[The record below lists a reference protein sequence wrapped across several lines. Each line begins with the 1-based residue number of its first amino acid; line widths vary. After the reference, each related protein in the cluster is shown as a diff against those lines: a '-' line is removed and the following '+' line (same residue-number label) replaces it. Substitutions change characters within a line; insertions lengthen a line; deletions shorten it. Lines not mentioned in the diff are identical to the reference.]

1 MKMKPIPV
9 VKPKPYVEE
18 DDSYLKPGMK
28 DEKEGS
34 QMPKG
39 MPSKGMMPKKGMQ
52 MPKRNMAPMPSKKG
66 ALLGR
71 LKKMGK

>member
-9 VKPKPYVEE
+9 IKPKPYVEE

-39 MPSKGMMPKKGMQ
+39 MPKRMPKKGMQ
-52 MPKRNMAPMPSKKG
+52 LPKKNVAPGRSKRD
-66 ALLGR
+66 ALMGK

>member
-1 MKMKPIPV
+1 MKPMPV

-34 QMPKG
+34 QMPKASPG
-39 MPSKGMMPKKGMQ
+39 KGMMPKTGMQ
-52 MPKRNMAPMPSKKG
+52 MPKKVAPMPSKKN

-71 LKKMGK
+71 LKKMSK